1 MCGLCGLLSE
11 DAHWASRL
19 DGHPVGSLSTGMAQ
33 SANPVLRRLARGRRI
48 TFINRML
55 VARRI
60 RVTDWR
66 GSHYQ
71 VTGPTGKTSLA
82 ANISQIWL
90 AVERVTGRPFDP
102 LQDD

>member
-19 DGHPVGSLSTGMAQ
+19 DGHSVGSLSAGMGQ

-48 TFINRML
+48 AFVNRML
-55 VARRI
+55 APRRI

-66 GSHYQ
+66 GTHYR
-71 VTGPTGKTSLA
+71 VSGPTGKTELA

-90 AVERVTGRPFDP
+90 AVERVTGRSFDP
-102 LQDD
+102 LHDE